1 MKRDILSYCMA
12 MGISHNPAWFFT
24 SKFLTHRLFSSVNDK
39 MLYLYS
45 LLFCHCRAVPLI
57 EPQYVCK
64 CEEKLAL
71 QANGRTCA

>member
-1 MKRDILSYCMA
+1 MKQDILSYCKH
-12 MGISHNPAWFFT
+12 MGISHQPICFFT
-24 SKFLTHRLFSSVNDK
+24 SNILRHRLFSSVNDK

-64 CEEKLAL
+64 CEENLAL
-71 QANGRTCA
+71 QADGRTCA